1 MKPTRTP
8 EAVPISGLIVPIP
21 GFNSAIDINRPSP
34 DPEQR
39 VMPYNQTADD
49 GLASR
54 RSKHEVRTYEE
65 LAAATSAPLAIGYG
79 LSLRSPMAAQAEN
92 DQFPMSTDPYGK
104 QRS

>member
-34 DPEQR
+34 DPDPR
-39 VMPYNQTADD
+39 VMPYNQTTDD

-54 RSKHEVRTYEE
+54 RSKHEVRSYEE
-65 LAAATSAPLAIGYG
+65 LEAATDAALPSGYG
-79 LSLRSPMAAQAEN
+79 LSLRSAMAGQGEN
-92 DQFPMSTDPYGK
+92 DQFPLSTDPYGK

>member
-8 EAVPISGLIVPIP
+8 EAVPITGLIVPIS
-21 GFNSAIDINRPSP
+21 GFNSAIDINCPSP

-54 RSKHEVRTYEE
+54 RSKHEVRSYEE
-65 LAAATSAPLAIGYG
+65 LAAATSAPLAPGYG
-79 LSLRSPMAAQAEN
+79 LSLRSAMAAQGEN
-92 DQFPMSTDPYGK
+92 DQFPMRTDPYGK